1 MFFTMLAEDQ
11 CDNRS
16 WHLLEWK
23 GNHNKNRKNT
33 SKLLVFNP
41 LIISSG
47 IWDGSFFSL
56 RRNVKHTR

>member
-1 MFFTMLAEDQ
+1 MIIEAGIYWNGKETTIKTE
-11 CDNRS
+11 S
-16 WHLLEWK
+16 
-23 GNHNKNRKNT
+23 T